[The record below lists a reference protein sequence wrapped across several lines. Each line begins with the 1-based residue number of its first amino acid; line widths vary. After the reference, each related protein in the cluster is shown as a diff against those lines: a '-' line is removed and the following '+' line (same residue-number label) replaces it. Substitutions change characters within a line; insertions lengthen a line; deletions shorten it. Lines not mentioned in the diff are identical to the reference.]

1 MRWAV
6 AVSALLLALFT
17 SGCGLI
23 GGGSDAVQAGDCLKK
38 SGEDGFDKVSCSG
51 SDAGF
56 VVLDRAGSGKAHE
69 RCVDVAGTEYV
80 YTDKGKGS
88 ICVGV
93 KGADPARAANAAQKG
108 DCLTDTA
115 GNNPQKTTCT
125 DPTAVYRVLD
135 RLDTTEFMPDAAC
148 KKVAGTQTTYS
159 YILKAKKGIG
169 SFGTGVV
176 FCLIAKDSD
185 ATRTIDNAKVGDC
198 LKKTG
203 ANDVEITACSSPD
216 ADYRIL
222 SSQLDKSLCDK
233 VSGTIATYTYQ
244 RPGGLAFPDVY
255 CLGSAH

>member
-23 GGGSDAVQAGDCLKK
+23 GSTSAVQQGDCLKK
-38 SGEDGFDKVSCSG
+38 SGDDGFDKVSCSS

-80 YTDKGKGS
+80 YNDKGSGS

-93 KGADPARAANAAQKG
+93 KGADPAHAANAAQKG

-115 GNNPQKTTCT
+115 GSTVQKVDCT
-125 DPTAVYRVLD
+125 DRTAVYRVLARPD
-135 RLDTTEFMPDAAC
+135 ATEFMTDMAC
-148 KKVAGTQTTYS
+148 NNVTGTQSTYS
-159 YILKAKKGIG
+159 YLLKAKKGMG
-169 SFGTGVV
+169 AFGTGIV

-185 ATRTIDNAKVGDC
+185 PTRTIDNAKQGDC
-198 LKKTG
+198 LHKSG
-203 ANDVEITACSSPD
+203 ANDLTVTSCTSSD
-216 ADYRIL
+216 ADYKLLATMTSETMCTSIKG
-222 SSQLDKSLCDK
+222 S
-233 VSGTIATYTYQ
+233 IATFDYQ
-244 RPGGLAFPDVY
+244 LPGSIPKAL